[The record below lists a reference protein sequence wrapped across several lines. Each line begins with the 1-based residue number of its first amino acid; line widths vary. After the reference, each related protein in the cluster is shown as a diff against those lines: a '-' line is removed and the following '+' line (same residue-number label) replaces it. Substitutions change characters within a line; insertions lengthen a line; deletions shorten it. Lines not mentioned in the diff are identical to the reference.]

1 MQFERIASPSLKDL
15 FVQQLERMIL
25 SGELEVGDR
34 IPAERDLAEQMGVS
48 RTVINAG
55 IADMASKGFLEIR
68 PRKGVF
74 VADYRRTGSLSTLVS
89 IMDFNGG
96 LLPRREIK
104 SLLELRM
111 ALEVLCLHE
120 VVPTITDDGIVVLQ
134 QRLDDLMAAT
144 TPSEAAE
151 GRFAFGHELDC
162 LSGNTVLP
170 LLSHSFKKPIV
181 SLWSEYARRYGVQL
195 LKEHCAKRFD
205 FVKARDVEGAISWT
219 KRCLQEAIDGD
230 RQLYGER

>member
-1 MQFERIASPSLKDL
+1 MKFERIASPSLKDL

-25 SGELEVGDR
+25 SGELAVGDQ
-34 IPAERDLAEQMGVS
+34 IPPERDLAEQMGVS

-55 IADMASKGFLEIR
+55 VADMASKGFLEIR

-74 VADYRRTGSLSTLVS
+74 VADYRRSGSLATLVS
-89 IMDFNGG
+89 IMDYNGG

-111 ALEVLCLHE
+111 ALEVLCLRGAIPAMTE
-120 VVPTITDDGIVVLQ
+120 EGLAVLQ
-134 QRLDDLMAAT
+134 QRLDELMAAT

-162 LSGNTVLP
+162 LSGNAILP
-170 LLSHSFKKPIV
+170 LLGHSFKKPIV
-181 SLWSEYARRYGVQL
+181 ALWAEYGRRYGVQS
-195 LKEHCAKRFD
+195 LKDRCAKRFEYIE
-205 FVKARDVEGAISWT
+205 AGDVEGAFAWT
-219 KRCLQEAIDGD
+219 KQCLQEAIEGD
-230 RQLYGER
+230 HQLYGDR

>member
-1 MQFERIASPSLKDL
+1 MQFERITSPSLKDL

-25 SGELEVGDR
+25 SGELAVGDQ

-120 VVPTITDDGIVVLQ
+120 AIPAMTADGLAVLQ
-134 QRLDDLMAAT
+134 RRLDNLMDAAT
-144 TPSEAAE
+144 PAEAAE

-181 SLWSEYARRYGVQL
+181 SLWTEYGRRYGIQL
-195 LKEHCAKRFD
+195 LKDHCVKRFD
-205 FVKARDVEGAISWT
+205 YIKAGDVEGAVAWT
-219 KRCLQEAIDGD
+219 KQCLQEAIEGD

>member
-1 MQFERIASPSLKDL
+1 MQFERITSPSLKEL
-15 FVQQLERMIL
+15 FVGQLERMIL
-25 SGELEVGDR
+25 SGELEVGAQ

-74 VADYRRTGSLSTLVS
+74 VADYRRTGSLSTLAS
-89 IMDFNGG
+89 IMEYNGG

-111 ALEVLCLHE
+111 ALEVLCLRDA
-120 VVPTITDDGIVVLQ
+120 VPAMTDEGIAVLRE
-134 QRLDDLMAAT
+134 RLDELMAAT
-144 TPSEAAE
+144 TVAEAAE

-162 LSGNTVLP
+162 LSGNAILP

-181 SLWSEYARRYGVQL
+181 SLWTEYGRRYGVQL
-195 LKEHCAKRFD
+195 LKDHCAKRFD
-205 FVKARDVEGAISWT
+205 YIAAGDVEGAVAWT
-219 KRCLQEAIDGD
+219 KQCLQEAIDGE
-230 RQLYGER
+230 RPLYGNR

>member
-1 MQFERIASPSLKDL
+1 MHFERITSPSLKEL
-15 FVQQLERMIL
+15 FVSQLERMIL
-25 SGELEVGDR
+25 SGELEVGTQ

-74 VADYRRTGSLSTLVS
+74 VADYRRTGSLSTLAS
-89 IMDFNGG
+89 IMEYNGG

-111 ALEVLCLHE
+111 ALEVLCLRDA
-120 VVPTITDDGIVVLQ
+120 VPAMTDEGLASL
-134 QRLDDLMAAT
+134 RACLDDLLAAQSVT
-144 TPSEAAE
+144 EAAE

-162 LSGNTVLP
+162 LSGNTILP

-181 SLWSEYARRYGVQL
+181 SLWAEYGRRYGVQL
-195 LKEHCAKRFD
+195 LKDHCARRFELIETG
-205 FVKARDVEGAISWT
+205 DVEGAVAWT
-219 KRCLQEAIDGD
+219 KTCLQEAIDGE
-230 RQLYGER
+230 RQLYGEH

>member
-120 VVPTITDDGIVVLQ
+120 VVPVVTEEGIAVLQ
-134 QRLDDLMAAT
+134 QRLDDLMMAA

-181 SLWSEYARRYGVQL
+181 SLWTEYARRYGVQL
-195 LKEHCAKRFD
+195 LKEHCAKRFEYI
-205 FVKARDVEGAISWT
+205 KERDAEGAIAWT
-219 KRCLQEAIDGD
+219 KQCLQEAIDGD

>member
-25 SGELEVGDR
+25 SGELAVGDQ

-120 VVPTITDDGIVVLQ
+120 AVPAMTADGLAVLQ
-134 QRLDDLMAAT
+134 RRLDNLMDAAT
-144 TPSEAAE
+144 PAEAAR
-151 GRFAFGHELDC
+151 GGSPSATSL
-162 LSGNTVLP
+162 TV
-170 LLSHSFKKPIV
+170 
-181 SLWSEYARRYGVQL
+181 
-195 LKEHCAKRFD
+195 
-205 FVKARDVEGAISWT
+205 
-219 KRCLQEAIDGD
+219 
-230 RQLYGER
+230 